1 MGRGL
6 RVNWKRN
13 ICRQGNLWRAATL
26 GLASLLVAVLSADSS
41 PARGAHPAPR
51 PEAGVTF
58 TRDIAPVVFAQC
70 SSCHR
75 AGEVAPFPLLTYRD
89 VQKRARQIALITSQ
103 RVMPP
108 WKLTPG
114 YGEFQHERRLTDAQI
129 ALFRRWADAG
139 APEGNLA
146 DLTPAPKFTGGWQLG
161 KPDMV
166 LTMIK
171 PVTVPAEGPDVNR
184 SFVIPVHLPAGR
196 YVRAAEFRPG
206 NRRIVHHGT
215 AMLDTS
221 GKARA
226 LEAAQGGPG
235 AGYVSFGGP
244 GFLPSGGL
252 PGYAPGMPATVFPAD
267 ASGVLPKDV
276 DVVMGMHYHPDGK
289 IETDQSSIGLYFTD
303 TPPVRV
309 GSLVVM
315 GVLNLDIAPGEKA
328 HLEQDT
334 YTLPVDVEAIYEH
347 MHLLG
352 KTCKMW
358 AELPDGTTRPLIQI
372 ADWDF
377 SWQATYQ
384 LKRRLHLPHGTILHA
399 EWTHDNSAD
408 NPHQFNHPP
417 RRVTN
422 GENSTNE
429 MGGALI
435 NVYVANQRDNGILW
449 IANLGHLWKA
459 SVAPPARPAPE
470 KKTRS
475 AGESLMLGGIGGLTD
490 FLMSLAGNFRRTVGA
505 TLAGLFA
512 LCLAL
517 LLIPARLLPRTTARG
532 ADALRA
538 TPCRCFGVGLAA
550 LIALLGIARPLLFS
564 PGVALQALGVLLWL
578 GVLAAWAV
586 GMGALARRVGRR
598 FSRRDGPEPSP
609 AALAKA
615 GLLAAGALSTPVL
628 GWLIFA
634 PAALVVSLGAGLSAW
649 RVPRVS
655 LQRLPRRVP
664 LAKAIAQ

>member
-1 MGRGL
+1 MH
-6 RVNWKRN
+6 RN
-13 ICRQGNLWRAATL
+13 SKLWAVIGPALALLAACAA
-26 GLASLLVAVLSADSS
+26 LAAPTPKSAAPEVVRSSQVL
-41 PARGAHPAPR
+41 HP
-51 PEAGVTF
+51 TF
-58 TRDIAPVVFAQC
+58 TKDIAPVVFAQC

-75 AGEVAPFPLLTYRD
+75 SGEVAPFPLLTFRD
-89 VQKRARQIALITSQ
+89 VQKRARQIALVTGQ

-139 APEGNLA
+139 APEGNPA
-146 DLTPAPKFTGGWQLG
+146 DLPPAPRFPGGWQLG
-161 KPDMV
+161 KPDMI

-215 AMLDTS
+215 AMLDAS

-276 DVVMGMHYHPDGK
+276 DVVLGMHYHPDGK

-334 YTLPVDVEAIYEH
+334 YTLPVDVDVEAIYEH

-358 AELPDGTTRPLIQI
+358 AALPDGTTRPLIQI

-384 LKRRLHLPHGTILHA
+384 LKRRLHLPHGTVLHA

-408 NPHQFNHPP
+408 NPHQFNRPP
-417 RRVTN
+417 KRVTN

-459 SVAPPARPAPE
+459 SVTPPVRPAPE
-470 KKTRS
+470 KKTS
-475 AGESLMLGGIGGLTD
+475 SVGQSLMLGGIGGLAD
-490 FLMSLAGNFRRTVGA
+490 FLMALAGNFWRTVGA

-512 LCLAL
+512 LCLAF
-517 LLIPARLLPRTTARG
+517 LLIPARLFPRATARG
-532 ADALRA
+532 ADALMA
-538 TPCRCFGVGLAA
+538 APWCCFGVGVAA
-550 LIALLGIARPLLFS
+550 LLALLGIARPLLFS
-564 PGVALQALGVLLWL
+564 PGVALQMLALVLW
-578 GVLAAWAV
+578 GGALAAWLA
-586 GMGALARRVGRR
+586 GSGALARRMSRR
-598 FSRRDGPEPSP
+598 FSPQAGPEPPFAVLAKGSLLT
-609 AALAKA
+609 ALA
-615 GLLAAGALSTPVL
+615 LSFPLL
-628 GWLIFA
+628 GWLLA
-634 PAALVVSLGAGLSAW
+634 PLTLVLTLGAGLITLP
-649 RVPRVS
+649 VPRFSV
-655 LQRLPRRVP
+655 RTFPRHVP
-664 LAKAIAQ
+664 LMKATTL

>member
-1 MGRGL
+1 M
-6 RVNWKRN
+6 KRCKEN
-13 ICRQGNLWRAATL
+13 AWPMLTL
-26 GLASLLVAVLSADSS
+26 GLMGLLAAVLSAGLS

-58 TRDIAPVVFAQC
+58 TKDIAPVVFAQC

-89 VQKRARQIALITSQ
+89 VQKRARQIALITGQ

-146 DLTPAPKFTGGWQLG
+146 DLPPAPRFTGGWQLG

-171 PVTVPAEGPDVNR
+171 PVTIPAEGPDVNR
-184 SFVIPVHLPAGR
+184 SFVIPVHMPAGR

-206 NRRIVHHGT
+206 NHRIVHHGT

-276 DVVMGMHYHPDGK
+276 DVVLGMHYHPDGK

-334 YTLPVDVEAIYEH
+334 YTLPVDVDVEAIYEH

-358 AELPDGTTRPLIQI
+358 AALPDGTTRPLIQI

-384 LKRRLHLPHGTILHA
+384 LKRRLHLPKGTVLHA

-408 NPHQFNHPP
+408 NPHQFNNPP
-417 RRVTN
+417 KRVTN

-459 SVAPPARPAPE
+459 SVTPPQRPAPE
-470 KKTRS
+470 KKTS
-475 AGESLMLGGIGGLTD
+475 SVGQSLMLGGIGGLTE
-490 FLMSLAGNFRRTVGA
+490 FLMALAGNFWGTVAA
-505 TLAGLFA
+505 TLAALLA
-512 LCLAL
+512 LCLSL
-517 LLIPARLLPRTTARG
+517 MLIPARLLPRTTARG

-538 TPCRCFGVGLAA
+538 TPWRCFGIGLAA
-550 LIALLGIARPLLFS
+550 LLVLMVIARPLLFS
-564 PGVALQALGVLLWL
+564 PRVPLQALAVILWL
-578 GVLAAWAV
+578 AALAAWLV
-586 GMGALARRVGRR
+586 GSGALARRMGRR
-598 FSRRDGPEPSP
+598 FSRQAGPEPTL
-609 AALAKA
+609 AVLAK
-615 GLLAAGALSTPVL
+615 GSLLTTLLLFPPIL

-634 PAALVVSLGAGLSAW
+634 PLALVVSLGAGLMTLP
-649 RVPRVS
+649 VPRVS

-664 LAKAIAQ
+664 LAKAVAQ

>member
-1 MGRGL
+1 M
-6 RVNWKRN
+6 
-13 ICRQGNLWRAATL
+13 
-26 GLASLLVAVLSADSS
+26 
-41 PARGAHPAPR
+41 
-51 PEAGVTF
+51 TF
-58 TRDIAPVVFAQC
+58 TKDVAPVVFAQC

-89 VQKRARQIALITSQ
+89 VRKRARQIALITEQ

-139 APEGNLA
+139 TPEGNLA
-146 DLTPAPKFTGGWQLG
+146 DLPPAPRFTGGWQLG

-171 PVTVPAEGPDVNR
+171 PATIPAEGPDVNR

-276 DVVMGMHYHPDGK
+276 DVVLGMHYHPDGK

-303 TPPVRV
+303 TPPVRI
-309 GSLVVM
+309 GSLIVM

-334 YTLPVDVEAIYEH
+334 YTLPVDVDVEAIYEH

-358 AELPDGTTRPLIQI
+358 AELPDHETRPLIQI

-384 LKRRLHLPHGTILHA
+384 LKHRLHLPKGTILHA

-417 RRVTN
+417 KRVTN

-435 NVYVANQRDNGILW
+435 NVYVASPQDNGILW

-459 SVAPPARPAPE
+459 SVAPPARPALE
-470 KKTRS
+470 KKPRS
-475 AGESLMLGGIGGLTD
+475 AGKSLMFVGIGGLTD
-490 FLMSLAGNFRRTVGA
+490 LLMALAGNFWRTVGV
-505 TLAGLFA
+505 TLAGLFT

-517 LLIPARLLPRTTARG
+517 LLIPARLFPRATARG
-532 ADALRA
+532 ADALTTA
-538 TPCRCFGVGLAA
+538 PWRCFGVGLAA
-550 LIALLGIARPLLFS
+550 LLVLMVIARPLLFCL
-564 PGVALQALGVLLWL
+564 GVAPQALGVLLWL
-578 GVLAAWAV
+578 GALAAWAV
-586 GMGALARRVGRR
+586 GAGALARRIGRLI
-598 FSRRDGPEPSP
+598 SRQDGPEPAP
-609 AALAKA
+609 AVLTK
-615 GLLAAGALSTPVL
+615 GSLLTAGALSVPVL
-628 GWLIFA
+628 GWLILA
-634 PAALVVSLGAGLSAW
+634 PAALAVSLGAGLSAW
-649 RVPRVS
+649 RVPRRGV
-655 LQRLPRRVP
+655 RALPRRVS
-664 LAKAIAQ
+664 LAKAAAQ

>member
-1 MGRGL
+1 MHS
-6 RVNWKRN
+6 NKP
-13 ICRQGNLWRAATL
+13 LWIVL
-26 GLASLLVAVLSADSS
+26 GPALVLLVACAVLAAPS
-41 PARGAHPAPR
+41 PRSVPPEVVRSQVLHP
-51 PEAGVTF
+51 TF

-89 VQKRARQIALITSQ
+89 VQKRARQIALVTSQ
-103 RVMPP
+103 RFMPP
-108 WKLTPG
+108 WRPAPG

-139 APEGNLA
+139 TPEGRTA
-146 DLTPAPKFTGGWQLG
+146 DLPPAPRFTDGWQLG
-161 KPDMV
+161 KPDLV
-166 LTMIK
+166 LTMVK
-171 PVTVPAEGPDVNR
+171 PVTVPAEGQDVNR

-196 YVRAAEFRPG
+196 YLRATEFRPG
-206 NRRIVHHGT
+206 NRRIVHHAT

-252 PGYAPGMPATVFPAD
+252 PGYAPGMGAEVFPAD

-276 DVVMGMHYHPDGK
+276 DVVLGMHYHPDGK
-289 IETDQSSIGLYFTD
+289 AETDQSSIGLYFTD

-328 HLEQDT
+328 HQEQDT
-334 YTLPVDVEAIYEH
+334 YTLPVDVDVEAVYEH

-358 AELPDGTTRPLIQI
+358 AALPDGTTQPLIQI
-372 ADWDF
+372 KDWDF
-377 SWQATYQ
+377 SWQATYH
-384 LKRRLHLPHGTILHA
+384 LKRRLHLPRGTVLHA
-399 EWTHDNSAD
+399 EWTHDNTAD

-417 RRVTN
+417 RRVTS

-435 NVYVANQRDNGILW
+435 NVYVANHQDDGILW

-459 SVAPPARPAPE
+459 SVTPPGRPASE
-470 KKTRS
+470 KKTSS
-475 AGESLMLGGIGGLTD
+475 AGQGLMLGGIGGLTE
-490 FLMSLAGNFRRTVGA
+490 FLIALAGNFRRTVSAG
-505 TLAGLFA
+505 LAALFA
-512 LCLAL
+512 LCVSV
-517 LLIPARLLPRTTARG
+517 LLIPAHLLPRATARG
-532 ADALRA
+532 ADALKAAPR
-538 TPCRCFGVGLAA
+538 RCFGIGLAA
-550 LIALLGIARPLLFS
+550 LALLVLFALPSLFS
-564 PGVALQALGVLLWL
+564 PHRALQELGILVWL
-578 GVLAAWAV
+578 GASAAWAV
-586 GMGALARRVGRR
+586 GMGALARRMVRQ
-598 FSRRDGPEPSP
+598 DGP
-609 AALAKA
+609 A
-615 GLLAAGALSTPVL
+615 AAGAALTKGSVLIALALCFPIL
-628 GWLIFA
+628 GWLILG
-634 PAALVVSLGAGLSAW
+634 PLTLVLSLGAGLSAV
-649 RVPRVS
+649 RLPS
-655 LQRLPRRVP
+655 LSGLAFPRRVSF
-664 LAKAIAQ
+664 AQGVAQ